1 MKTKISLCISVMLVA
16 IYAAVE
22 AAAVDYII
30 WEIQSSPDYNY
41 IWMAT
46 SKGLARYDIKS
57 DEIAFYT
64 DPYFSGISQI
74 AVSPEGK
81 VAVGGATGKGQIAIF
96 ENGTFNF
103 CGLEDNKV
111 VSGLSFDNGLWYGTS
126 PNIGYQIDGQWK
138 SAVYEPALI
147 APMHLYRSFAFDS
160 STGRMW
166 YGTQGAGSLNPC
178 GWFDAKAAEF
188 HPVKFP
194 QGEGPLNVGSISLE
208 TSDIIWFGTYGS
220 GMIRYDADIEKITR
234 YDISNSPLPSNS
246 VCGLL
251 HTDLYLWGASEGMI
265 FRFREGKFEKFP
277 LPVET
282 DITDLTYTRDRG
294 DVIWV
299 GTSDAGLWKF
309 RVPTLS
315 FECAQAGVDM
325 TFSESNDD
333 DKQPCYDLNGR
344 KIVNP
349 EKGTVYIQGGKKM
362 IAR

>member
-1 MKTKISLCISVMLVA
+1 MKTKLLACMGAMLVA
-16 IYAAVE
+16 MYAAVE
-22 AAAVDYII
+22 TVAVDYSIRK
-30 WEIQSSPDYNY
+30 IQSTPDY

-57 DEIAFYT
+57 EELALYAEQDFADIAHV
-64 DPYFSGISQI
+64 

-81 VAVGGATGKGQIAIF
+81 VAVGGSYGKIAIF
-96 ENGTFNF
+96 ENGMFNS
-103 CGLEDNKV
+103 CGPEDNKV
-111 VSGLSFDNGLWYGTS
+111 VSGLSFSDGLWYGTS
-126 PNIGYQIDGQWK
+126 ARIGYQSDGQWK
-138 SAVYEPALI
+138 SAVYEPALL
-147 APMHLYRSFAFDS
+147 AAMLLYRSFAFDP

-166 YGTQGAGSLNPC
+166 YGTQASTQLNPC
-178 GWFDAKAAEF
+178 GWFDAKTAEF

-234 YDISNSPLPSNS
+234 YDTSNSPLPSNS
-246 VCGLL
+246 ICGLL

-265 FRFREGKFEKFP
+265 FRFREGKFEIFP

-299 GTSDAGLWKF
+299 ATSDAGLWKF

-344 KIVNP
+344 KIANP
-349 EKGTVYIQGGKKM
+349 ENGTVYIQGGKKM

>member
-1 MKTKISLCISVMLVA
+1 MKTKISLCISVILVA

-81 VAVGGATGKGQIAIF
+81 VAVGGATGKGQIAVF

-234 YDISNSPLPSNS
+234 YVLS
-246 VCGLL
+246 VVKR
-251 HTDLYLWGASEGMI
+251 I
-265 FRFREGKFEKFP
+265 
-277 LPVET
+277 
-282 DITDLTYTRDRG
+282 
-294 DVIWV
+294 
-299 GTSDAGLWKF
+299 
-309 RVPTLS
+309 
-315 FECAQAGVDM
+315 
-325 TFSESNDD
+325 
-333 DKQPCYDLNGR
+333 
-344 KIVNP
+344 
-349 EKGTVYIQGGKKM
+349 
-362 IAR
+362 